1 MSSSQEASQLAKQLN
16 SMDHIRPPIQNN
28 AGGKGRDAD
37 RNYAARFDFDPHD
50 KQDRMRELKMQA
62 NPNDFG
68 QKFLEKEDL
77 EYIDKKAQQ
86 VELEKFDRW
95 YGSIFDHADPAQLQI
110 SKQIYPEWFERRL
123 KAIDETVDFQ
133 RSMARINI
141 LGITNKEDVL
151 TAYAVAS
158 GRIDPSVY
166 NINVMNPG
174 KPDAAITKKQYEY
187 GFYSPYRFE
196 DRTKAITGVKSAT
209 EPLKKGATA
218 TSSGFGVNN
227 MKGMVDLMKGTGAT
241 TRGAGFLG

>member
-1 MSSSQEASQLAKQLN
+1 MSSSQEASRLANQLN
-16 SMDHIRPPIQNN
+16 SMDHVRPPIQNN
-28 AGGKGRDAD
+28 KDGKGREAD

-62 NPNDFG
+62 SDKVFG

-95 YGSIFDHADPAQLQI
+95 YGSIFDHSDPAQLQM

-158 GRIDPSVY
+158 GRIDPSMY
-166 NINVMNPG
+166 NINVMNPELN
-174 KPDAAITKKQYEY
+174 DTRTKKQYEY

-196 DRTKAITGVKSAT
+196 DRTKAVIGVKSAT
-209 EPLKKGATA
+209 EPLKEGEKA
-218 TSSGFGVNN
+218 TSSGFAV
-227 MKGMVDLMKGTGAT
+227 KSVADLTKLMQGQGAT
-241 TRGAGFLG
+241 NRAPGFL

>member
-1 MSSSQEASQLAKQLN
+1 MSSSQEASQLSKRLN

-37 RNYAARFDFDPHD
+37 KNYAARFDFDPHD
-50 KQDRMRELKMQA
+50 KEDRMRELKIQA
-62 NPNDFG
+62 PVETFG

-95 YGSIFDHADPAQLQI
+95 YGSIFDHSDPAQLQI

-174 KPDAAITKKQYEY
+174 TPDPAITKKQYEY

-196 DRTKAITGVKSAT
+196 DRTKAVIGVKSAT
-209 EPLKKGATA
+209 EPLKEGDRATG
-218 TSSGFGVNN
+218 SGFAVKSVG
-227 MKGMVDLMKGTGAT
+227 DLTKLMSGTGASA
-241 TRGAGFLG
+241 RKAGFLG